1 MIVVVMG
8 VAGSG
13 KSTIGP
19 LLADA
24 LKCPFIDGDDLHSP
38 AAIDKMARGIPLTDA
53 DRAPWLAA
61 LHGRISDAHASNQGL
76 VVACSALSR
85 THRAILAGTVPVN
98 WVHLQGSASLLRS
111 RLERRTGH
119 FMKPDMLASQLEA
132 LEPPADAVVADIS
145 RSPETIVEQ
154 VVDELTRRHRRE
166 AQSPGGQMQIGL
178 IGLGRMGTGMARRL
192 IAGQHTVV
200 GFDMSAAR
208 VEELVKTGASGA
220 QSLQAVVAQLPAP
233 RAVWVMVPHGT
244 PTTDTVGALL
254 PMLSRDDVIVDGG
267 NSRYTD
273 SIAHA
278 GRCAERGVHF
288 LDVGVSGGVWGES
301 KGFNLMI
308 GGAPE
313 AFRRMEPIFT
323 ALAGP
328 GGYAHVGP
336 SGAGHFVK
344 MMHNAIEYAMLQA
357 LGEGFECLKRSEF
370 NLDLQQI
377 AGLWQ
382 NGSVVRSW
390 LLELLERALTAEGNA
405 LERIG
410 DYIDDSGTGR
420 WAVEYALDQGIP
432 VPAISTALYERFDS
446 RTDTR
451 FAHQVIAALR
461 KQFGGHAIQE
471 AQATDPRG

>member
-19 LLADA
+19 LLAGA
-24 LKCPFIDGDDLHSP
+24 MGCPFIDGDDLHSA

-61 LHGRISDAHASNQGL
+61 LHHRIAGAHERNHSL

-85 THRAILAGTVPVN
+85 RHRAILAGTVPVR
-98 WVHLQGSASLLRS
+98 WVHLQGSVSLLRS
-111 RLERRTGH
+111 RLERRSGH
-119 FMKPDMLASQLEA
+119 FMKPEMLASQLDA
-132 LEPPADAVVADIS
+132 LEEPADAIVADIS
-145 RSPETIVEQ
+145 QPPAAIVEA
-154 VVDELTRRHRRE
+154 VTAELKRRGPGE
-166 AQSPGGQMQIGL
+166 AQSPGGHMQIGL

-192 IAGQHTVV
+192 IDRQHTVV
-200 GFDMSAAR
+200 GFDMSSAR
-208 VEELVKTGASGA
+208 VDDLVKTGASGA
-220 QSLQAVVAQLPAP
+220 QSLQLLVGQLPAP
-233 RAVWVMVPHGT
+233 RAVWVMVPHGK
-244 PTTDTVGALL
+244 PTTETVHALL
-254 PMLSRDDVIVDGG
+254 PMLSRGDLVIDGG

-273 SIAHA
+273 SMAHA
-278 GRCAERGVHF
+278 ARCAEHGVHF
-288 LDVGVSGGVWGES
+288 LDVGVSGGVWGETR
-301 KGFNLMI
+301 GFNLMV

-313 AFRRMEPIFT
+313 AFKRMEPIFA
-323 ALAGP
+323 ALTGP

-336 SGAGHFVK
+336 NGAGHFVK

-461 KQFGGHAIQE
+461 KQFGGHATQE
-471 AQATDPRG
+471 AQATEPRG